1 MTAGSAIPGF
11 DCILRDRHG
20 CIRAPPALPS
30 IRCPELVVVRDAAD
44 PRADLVVMRHDADP
58 RAELVVAP
66 DDADP
71 RAELVVMR
79 RARMYPRLA
88 PLRAIEFRSAGYIR
102 AWPRY

>member
-11 DCILRDRHG
+11 DCIVSDRHG

-30 IRCPELVVVRDAAD
+30 NRGPELVVTRD
-44 PRADLVVMRHDADP
+44 DADP
-58 RAELVVAP
+58 RAELVVMRDDADP
-66 DDADP
+66 RAELVVMRDDADP

-88 PLRAIEFRSAGYIR
+88 PLRAIEIR
-102 AWPRY
+102 